1 MMCTGVS
8 SHAMPLDRSILGAEL
23 ADNEIEKIL
32 FTEEQIQ
39 AKVTEL
45 ARRISEDYVDRA
57 PFLLIGILKGAF
69 IFLADLAR
77 RIDIPM
83 EFDFMALA
91 SYWSSTKTSGVVR
104 IRKDLDSE
112 ITGRHVVIV
121 EDIIDTGLT
130 LNYLQRNLAGRS
142 AESVEICALLNK
154 RTENKVDI
162 PIKYEGF
169 SIPDVFVVGYGLDFN
184 ERYRN
189 LPYIATIKK

>member
-1 MMCTGVS
+1 M
-8 SHAMPLDRSILGAEL
+8 

-91 SYWSSTKTSGVVR
+91 SYGSSTKTSGVVR